1 MPLYPSLVL
10 EVRSAPRVPTFHNS
24 NIVGPSS
31 GFNPGLGSASK
42 EEQKLLLEG
51 GIMFIPPRSMTPN
64 VEKGMSTFYKL
75 LLLLLLFGFFW
86 FLEWLA
92 FVVFIL
98 SSSLCV

>member
-1 MPLYPSLVL
+1 MKFSWKSYTNFFEIFFLC
-10 EVRSAPRVPTFHNS
+10 FHICIINYLF
-24 NIVGPSS
+24 I
-31 GFNPGLGSASK
+31 LRRK
-42 EEQKLLLEG
+42 EEKKLLLEG
-51 GIMFIPPRSMTPN
+51 GMMFIPPRSMTPN

-75 LLLLLLFGFFW
+75 LLLLFLFGFFL